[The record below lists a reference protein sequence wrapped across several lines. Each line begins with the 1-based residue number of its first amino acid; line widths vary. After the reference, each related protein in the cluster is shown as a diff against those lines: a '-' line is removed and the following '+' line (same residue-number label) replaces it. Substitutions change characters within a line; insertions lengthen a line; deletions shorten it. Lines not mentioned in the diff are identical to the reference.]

1 MPAIPSVQN
10 ATPEN
15 NQMRNIILY
24 RGSEFEKEELS
35 EANQLFECTDR
46 RPDIQEGDLVIGR
59 YSLWPFYADQA
70 KDIEYVG
77 AKLINNYQQHRYI
90 SDLQNYVMDL
100 RELTPR
106 TWRDITDL
114 PDKGSFILKGETNSR
129 KSNWKRDMFA
139 PDKKSAIEIY
149 ARLMDDSLIGQQ
161 NIYIRRYEPMVTYM
175 EGVNG
180 IPITKEFRF
189 FVAYGQIL
197 SGGYYWQNYVDELPE
212 VPSPDE
218 VPREFLNDVIERV
231 GNQSNFYTID
241 VGQSISGKW
250 FVVELNEGQQA
261 GLSCNDPFTMYKNLD
276 KAIRNQK

>member
-1 MPAIPSVQN
+1 MPEILSVQN
-10 ATPEN
+10 AMPESN
-15 NQMRNIILY
+15 PMRNIILY
-24 RGSEFEKEELS
+24 RGNEFEKDELN
-35 EANQLFECTDR
+35 EANQCFECTTR
-46 RPDIQEGDLVIGR
+46 RPDIQKDDLVIGR
-59 YSLWPFYADQA
+59 YSLWPFYVDQA

-77 AKLINNYQQHRYI
+77 AKLINNYQQYRYI
-90 SDLQNYVMDL
+90 ADLQNYVMDL

-114 PDKGSFILKGETNSR
+114 PDKGAFILKGETNSR

-139 PDKKSAIEIY
+139 PDKKAAIEIY

-175 EGVNG
+175 EGING

-212 VPSPDE
+212 VPNPDE
-218 VPREFLNDVIERV
+218 VPREFLNEVIGRV

-241 VGQSISGKW
+241 VGISISGKP

-261 GLSCNDPFTMYKNLD
+261 GLSCNDAFTMYKNLD
-276 KAIRNQK
+276 KAIRSQK

>member
-1 MPAIPSVQN
+1 MPATLSVQN
-10 ATPEN
+10 ATPESN
-15 NQMRNIILY
+15 IMRNIILY
-24 RGSEFEKEELS
+24 RGNEFEKDELS
-35 EANQLFECTDR
+35 EANQFFECTTR
-46 RPDIQEGDLVIGR
+46 RPDIQKDDLVIGR
-59 YSLWPFYADQA
+59 YSLWPFYVDQA

-77 AKLINNYQQHRYI
+77 AKLINNYQQYRYI
-90 SDLQNYVMDL
+90 ADLQNYVMDL

-114 PDKGSFILKGETNSR
+114 PDKGAFILKGETNSR

-139 PDKKSAIEIY
+139 PDKKAAIEIY

-175 EGVNG
+175 EGING

-189 FVAYGQIL
+189 FIAYGQIL
-197 SGGYYWQNYVDELPE
+197 SGGYYWQNYAEELPE

-218 VPREFLNDVIERV
+218 VPREFLNEVIGRV
-231 GNQSNFYTID
+231 GSQSNFYTID
-241 VGQSISGKW
+241 VGQSITGKW

-276 KAIRNQK
+276 KAIRSQK